1 MFTKKSIFYDPIE
14 DGTAEI
20 LRINADGSYNVISVN
35 VFYSI
40 GGVAPGYLEFR
51 ERAEGMVFEDVTI
64 GERNYGMWM
73 PIGKTAYNEKASK
86 LLGKPVQGNVYII
99 RTDSYREFLED
110 EDMEYIQKMLG

>member
-40 GGVAPGYLEFR
+40 GGVARGIWNLENGR
-51 ERAEGMVFEDVTI
+51 KDGI
-64 GERNYGMWM
+64 
-73 PIGKTAYNEKASK
+73 
-86 LLGKPVQGNVYII
+86 
-99 RTDSYREFLED
+99 
-110 EDMEYIQKMLG
+110 

>member
-40 GGVAPGYLEFR
+40 GGVARGIWNLENGRKAWYL
-51 ERAEGMVFEDVTI
+51 
-64 GERNYGMWM
+64 
-73 PIGKTAYNEKASK
+73 KT
-86 LLGKPVQGNVYII
+86 
-99 RTDSYREFLED
+99 
-110 EDMEYIQKMLG
+110 